1 MAQLLE
7 DIYYDFCT
15 EKKKDFQLKSYYK
28 TLREGGTN
36 FPCKALANL
45 CITNSRVAF
54 FSCCMVVGKIL
65 ITNNLS
71 KVNYYGLVIL
81 CIKTMKIM

>member
-1 MAQLLE
+1 MAHLLE

-15 EKKKDFQLKSYYK
+15 KKKTRLPIESYYK
-28 TLREGGTN
+28 TLSEGGTN
-36 FPCKALANL
+36 FTCKALESL
-45 CITNSRVAF
+45 CTANSRVAF

-71 KVNYYGLVIL
+71 KVNYSLKVNL
-81 CIKTMKIM
+81 STLDW